1 MEFVCNQNSN
11 NKQSVTDMD
20 KEQEKQLIKLAQ
32 TGDIEAENSVAL
44 AYMNLAKSI
53 ARSFG
58 IAGAYDVDDLA
69 GYGMLG
75 LIRAIHTYD
84 ENGKANFKTY
94 ASRCIKNAIV
104 DAVRKSES
112 GAVEIKLDSVDDEIQ
127 GEMQQTNPE
136 SIFIENETSSLLFEA
151 ISSLLTPTELDVL
164 KLHLECMSYADI
176 AKELG
181 LERKKVDNT
190 IYSAKKKIR
199 KLLDKEDN

>member
-1 MEFVCNQNSN
+1 M
-11 NKQSVTDMD
+11 T
-20 KEQEKQLIKLAQ
+20 KEQEIQLIKKAQ
-32 TGDIEAENSVAL
+32 QGDIEAENSVAL

-136 SIFIENETSSLLFEA
+136 SIFIENETSALLFEA

-190 IYSAKKKIR
+190 IYSAKKKIS
-199 KLLDKEDN
+199 KLLDKENE

>member
-1 MEFVCNQNSN
+1 M
-11 NKQSVTDMD
+11 
-20 KEQEKQLIKLAQ
+20 
-32 TGDIEAENSVAL
+32 
-44 AYMNLAKSI
+44 
-53 ARSFG
+53 
-58 IAGAYDVDDLA
+58 AGAYDVDDFA

-136 SIFIENETSSLLFEA
+136 SIFIENETSALLFEA

-190 IYSAKKKIR
+190 IYSAKKKSANFLTKRTINRKSCSARFVIMQKIR
-199 KLLDKEDN
+199 PLLWAAVLFFALLLQLICFGFQLFGS

>member
-11 NKQSVTDMD
+11 NKQNVTDMD
-20 KEQEKQLIKLAQ
+20 KEQEIQLIKKAQ
-32 TGDIEAENSVAL
+32 QGDIEAENSVAL

-58 IAGAYDVDDLA
+58 VAGAYDVDDLA

-151 ISSLLTPTELDVL
+151 MSSLLTPTELDVL

-199 KLLDKEDN
+199 KLLNKENE

>member
-1 MEFVCNQNSN
+1 
-11 NKQSVTDMD
+11 MD
-20 KEQEKQLIKLAQ
+20 KEQEIQLIKKAQ
-32 TGDIEAENSVAL
+32 QGDIEAENSVAL

-199 KLLDKEDN
+199 NLRDKEDNSPKTLLGKICYYAKK

>member
-1 MEFVCNQNSN
+1 M
-11 NKQSVTDMD
+11 T
-20 KEQEKQLIKLAQ
+20 KEQEIQLINKAQ
-32 TGDIEAENSVAL
+32 QGDIEAENSVAL

-199 KLLDKEDN
+199 NFLTKKTNKTDNLSV

>member
-1 MEFVCNQNSN
+1 MILRLCRRQGKN
-11 NKQSVTDMD
+11 MD
-20 KEQEKQLIKLAQ
+20 KEQEKQFIRLAQ
-32 TGDIEAENSVAL
+32 QGDVEAENSVAL
-44 AYMNLAKSI
+44 AYLNLAKSI

-58 IAGAYDVDDLA
+58 VAGAYDTDDLA

-104 DAVRKSES
+104 DAVRKMDSA
-112 GAVEIKLDSVDDEIQ
+112 AVEIKLDSVGDELQ
-127 GEMQQTNPE
+127 SELQEANPE
-136 SIFIENETSSLLFEA
+136 SIFRENETSTLLFEA

-176 AKELG
+176 ANELG

-199 KLLDKEDN
+199 KLLDKENE

>member
-1 MEFVCNQNSN
+1 M
-11 NKQSVTDMD
+11 
-20 KEQEKQLIKLAQ
+20 
-32 TGDIEAENSVAL
+32 
-44 AYMNLAKSI
+44 AYLNLAKSI

-181 LERKKVDNT
+181 LERKKWTTQSIPQRKKSANFLTKKTNKTDNL
-190 IYSAKKKIR
+190 SV
-199 KLLDKEDN
+199 

>member
-1 MEFVCNQNSN
+1 M
-11 NKQSVTDMD
+11 T
-20 KEQEKQLIKLAQ
+20 KEQEIQLINKAQ
-32 TGDIEAENSVAL
+32 QGDIEAENSVAL

-58 IAGAYDVDDLA
+58 VAGAYDVDDLA

-112 GAVEIKLDSVDDEIQ
+112 GAVEIKLDSVDDEVQ
-127 GEMQQTNPE
+127 GEMQQT
-136 SIFIENETSSLLFEA
+136 
-151 ISSLLTPTELDVL
+151 
-164 KLHLECMSYADI
+164 
-176 AKELG
+176 
-181 LERKKVDNT
+181 
-190 IYSAKKKIR
+190 KIGR
-199 KLLDKEDN
+199 AHV

>member
-1 MEFVCNQNSN
+1 MLGDLRKERRAD
-11 NKQSVTDMD
+11 VT
-20 KEQEKQLIKLAQ
+20 KEQEIQLIKKAQ
-32 TGDIEAENSVAL
+32 QGDIEAENSVAL
-44 AYMNLAKSI
+44 AYLNLAKSI

-199 KLLDKEDN
+199 RLLDKENE